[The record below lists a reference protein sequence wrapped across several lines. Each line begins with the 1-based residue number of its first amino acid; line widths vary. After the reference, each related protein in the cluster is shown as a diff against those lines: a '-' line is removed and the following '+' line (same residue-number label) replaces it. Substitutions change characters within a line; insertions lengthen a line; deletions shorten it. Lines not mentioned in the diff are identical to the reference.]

1 MKKQKNSGF
10 LSSKINFLFSL
21 LGKLFIVSAQIL
33 ALKFADLI
41 SKFHDVREKSKN
53 LLETNLDVAEEHLK
67 NNNFFDAKLRY
78 RIVLKMDPTNLKA
91 MMGLGFIFLSEKDEE
106 KAKYFFNKALE
117 GEITEKERA
126 EIESILF
133 EINNKKQAI

>member
-1 MKKQKNSGF
+1 MKKRKNSGF

-21 LGKLFIVSAQIL
+21 LGKLFIVSAQVS
-33 ALKFADLI
+33 ALKLADLI

-53 LLETNLDVAEEHLK
+53 LVETNLDVAEEHLK

-78 RIVLKMDPTNLKA
+78 RIVLKMDPANLKA

-106 KAKYFFNKALE
+106 KAKYFFTKALE
-117 GEITEKERA
+117 TDITEKERA
-126 EIESILF
+126 LIESILF
-133 EINNKKQAI
+133 EINHKKQVI